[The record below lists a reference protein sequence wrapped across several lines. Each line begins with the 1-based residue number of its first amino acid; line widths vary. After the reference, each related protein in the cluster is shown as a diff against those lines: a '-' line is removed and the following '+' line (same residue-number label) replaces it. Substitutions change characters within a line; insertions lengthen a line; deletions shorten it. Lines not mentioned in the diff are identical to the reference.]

1 MLLLKLG
8 EEKINEENVESSG
21 ADYHK
26 TVQTTNASCSF
37 LHFVVVV
44 VVINARKEGGGV
56 VGDRRTVGWS
66 MLNNFSFAFFLLR
79 YLLTYYDDE
88 WSFIICLLIL
98 FC

>member
-66 MLNNFSFAFFLLR
+66 MLNNFSFAFFSFVT
-79 YLLTYYDDE
+79 YLLTTTMNGR
-88 WSFIICLLIL
+88 LL
-98 FC
+98 FVH